1 MLMSVNER
9 LAEFRPGRGLASD
22 GVQKRDAGR
31 AAFLERLHSKRRFA
45 ATLSVLERACCGAKT
60 YGANFFKSESTRLT
74 TLLSRSRITESC
86 RSASMSSPV
95 NALSCKSPTAAPNKM
110 LAA

>member
-9 LAEFRPGRGLASD
+9 LAEFRPVRACVRRSPKNVTLA
-22 GVQKRDAGR
+22 
-31 AAFLERLHSKRRFA
+31 ERLSWNRLQSKRRFA
-45 ATLSVLERACCGAKT
+45 ATLSVLERACCGAKA

-74 TLLSRSRITESC
+74 TLLSRSRIAESC